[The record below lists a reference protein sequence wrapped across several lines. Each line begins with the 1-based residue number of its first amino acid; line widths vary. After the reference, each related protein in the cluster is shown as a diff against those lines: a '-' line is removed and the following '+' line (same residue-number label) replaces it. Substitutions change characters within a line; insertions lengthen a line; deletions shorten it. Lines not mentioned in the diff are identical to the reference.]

1 MYESLMDCEYYDT
14 ILCVVLTGMGMDGT
28 KGILNLSE
36 KKKIHIIAQD
46 AATCTVYGMPK
57 AIAATGKVNQVVALQ
72 NVANEITMN
81 VGVN

>member
-1 MYESLMDCEYYDT
+1 
-14 ILCVVLTGMGMDGT
+14 
-28 KGILNLSE
+28 
-36 KKKIHIIAQD
+36 
-46 AATCTVYGMPK
+46 MPK